1 MSDEYTEEPN
11 DDDEPADNSPFGPYG
26 LFGYPFSRAPETKK
40 QQRERL
46 AREAKIAEHTKPH
59 ETERVKRAGEYVQR
73 TERYEKLKSNVCK
86 TAIEAAGR
94 IMARK
99 DVTPKQVADFATDV
113 LHHLAQNLAQS
124 ETKVTEVKRKAERI
138 KTQTAKRIQKR
149 AGVA

>member
-1 MSDEYTEEPN
+1 MSDEYSEMN
-11 DDDEPADNSPFGPYG
+11 DDDQPADNSDGPFGPYG
-26 LFGYPFSRAPETKK
+26 LFGYPFFKQETKK
-40 QQRERL
+40 ERRERL

-113 LHHLAQNLAQS
+113 LHHLAQNLRL
-124 ETKVTEVKRKAERI
+124 RKPSVRLNASKQRPRS
-138 KTQTAKRIQKR
+138 AFRN
-149 AGVA
+149 ALA